1 MLRVFSVQGRGRDMD
16 EKRKK
21 LLLRILW
28 MIGANMIL
36 GMGIALLRLSSFG
49 TDPFT
54 CMNLGVSS
62 HLPISF
68 AVYQM
73 CFNALLFIPVFI
85 LDRKS
90 FGIGALTNMLLLGYF
105 VEFFMFVFSILG
117 FTIEGL
123 AGNLIMRIV
132 TLMGG
137 VLVVCFGV
145 ALYMACDLG
154 AAPYDRLPVIVETY
168 SHGKVK
174 YKWARVG
181 QDVISASIGLA
192 TGSVVGVGTVIVALF
207 TGPIVSFFRETVVA
221 RIMKNL
227 S

>member
-1 MLRVFSVQGRGRDMD
+1 MD

-73 CFNALLFIPVFI
+73 CFNVLLFIPVFI

>member
-73 CFNALLFIPVFI
+73 CFNVLLFIPVFI

>member
-1 MLRVFSVQGRGRDMD
+1 MD